1 MGQMNRGIPSQ
12 LKAALQA
19 YLTTGDRSTPISIFA
34 TMRAMRGTLPD
45 LDISDDE
52 LAEMIAKEVVAS
64 GASVVFDSRTAKQ
77 S

>member
-1 MGQMNRGIPSQ
+1 
-12 LKAALQA
+12 
-19 YLTTGDRSTPISIFA
+19 
-34 TMRAMRGTLPD
+34 MRAMRGTLPD

-64 GASVVFDSRTAKQ
+64 GASVVFDSRTAKK